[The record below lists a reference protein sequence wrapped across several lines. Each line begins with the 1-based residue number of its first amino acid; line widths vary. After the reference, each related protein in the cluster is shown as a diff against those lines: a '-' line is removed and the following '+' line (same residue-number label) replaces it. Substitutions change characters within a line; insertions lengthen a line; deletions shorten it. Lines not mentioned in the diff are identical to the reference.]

1 MNKSYKLNILIS
13 MFELIITE
21 SIVNISYVKY
31 TITYINN
38 IIHNRN
44 EREQLTYMRL
54 LWGWGMEDF
63 PQISK
68 IVGGGGENK
77 MTWGTLNI

>member
-1 MNKSYKLNILIS
+1 

-21 SIVNISYVKY
+21 SFVNISYVKY
-31 TITYINN
+31 KITYINN

-44 EREQLTYMRL
+44 QREQLTYIRL
-54 LWGWGMEDF
+54 LWGWGKEVF

-77 MTWGTLNI
+77 MTWGTLKI